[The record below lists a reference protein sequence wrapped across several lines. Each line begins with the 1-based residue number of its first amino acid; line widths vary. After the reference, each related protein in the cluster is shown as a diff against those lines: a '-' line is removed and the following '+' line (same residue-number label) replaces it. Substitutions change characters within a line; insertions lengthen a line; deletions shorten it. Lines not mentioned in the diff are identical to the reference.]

1 MSQIAFKLKII
12 KETVILVAFDPQLVR
27 CSAFPQKAVK
37 LLSWQLLNILGL
49 CTEKTCSVTFNYPKD
64 ASIDVCAG

>member
-37 LLSWQLLNILGL
+37 LKLTTPEHPGL
-49 CTEKTCSVTFNYPKD
+49 VYREDLQCDF
-64 ASIDVCAG
+64 